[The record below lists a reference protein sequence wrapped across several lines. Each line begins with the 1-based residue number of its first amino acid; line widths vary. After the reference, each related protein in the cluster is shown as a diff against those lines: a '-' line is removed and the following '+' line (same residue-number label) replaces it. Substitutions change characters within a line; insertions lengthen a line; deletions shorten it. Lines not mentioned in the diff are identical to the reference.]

1 MSSKKSKKSKKR
13 KKGTRGWVIPFV
25 IFSIFTFTAVAVW
38 VQLVIQIELSST
50 LITCFYA
57 FCTGELWLLASIEK
71 TKIKINYYDI
81 DNDGVPDDEDDY
93 IDPSYIQE
101 LEEAV
106 DKLKEKMKN
115 NKSEG

>member
-1 MSSKKSKKSKKR
+1 MTFLIKF
-13 KKGTRGWVIPFV
+13 IPNWKTLLRPLT
-25 IFSIFTFTAVAVW
+25 IILAIL
-38 VQLVIQIELSST
+38 QLIREIKLELSST

-71 TKIKINYYDI
+71 TKIKTNYYDI